1 MSLVNLVNVLRFV
14 SFVYHLSLRSFLYF
28 IFFTVGLVLHLSSVW
43 VLFVLPILGGFPHW
57 SIISSRSG
65 VPKSY
70 INYSIP
76 FNKALYYNKW
86 SAFTLYCLQL
96 RTLML
101 TKDTPKKKTIRR
113 DRVISTEIVY
123 SLKASLPY
131 PRMIFTM
138 SFLHRTEN
146 PAAVP
151 AGSSLT
157 FTEPI
162 HTHHVTV

>member
-43 VLFVLPILGGFPHW
+43 VLFVLPILGVFPHW

-65 VPKSY
+65 IPKSY

-76 FNKALYYNKW
+76 FNKVLYYNKR

-101 TKDTPKKKTIRR
+101 TRHPQKEDYQEGQSDFHR
-113 DRVISTEIVY
+113 DCLFPES
-123 SLKASLPY
+123 KLPH